1 MTFMRNFN
9 LVFIFG
15 AILLLNACGA
25 GRQNDRRSDQPL
37 TVVLVRHAE
46 KAAGENPELTLE
58 GKAQAQQLAVLLQE
72 VPLNAVFSTNTRRT
86 MATAQPTA
94 DDHRLSVEK
103 YDGTQLSDFAQR
115 LLRRYGGQTVLVVGH
130 ADTTPAL
137 AGLLAPGQS
146 FQQFPD
152 DDYNNIWIVVNAGT
166 SRAQVLRL
174 NRP

>member
-1 MTFMRNFN
+1 MRNFSFF
-9 LVFIFG
+9 LFLGTVLFLSG
-15 AILLLNACGA
+15 CGA
-25 GRQNDRRSDQPL
+25 GRGANRNQEQPL

-58 GKAQAQQLAVLLQE
+58 GKSRAQQLAVLLQE